1 MQAGKLSISLPE
13 SLLQFVEGYQEHHA
27 LASRS
32 QVIQIALT
40 LLQEQ
45 ELEAAYRQSAAEV
58 DEMEWDGTIGDGL
71 NDETW

>member
-13 SLLQFVEGYQEHHA
+13 SLLHFVEGYQAHHS

-32 QVIQIALT
+32 QVIQIALA

-45 ELEAAYRQSAAEV
+45 ELEIAYRQSAKEV
-58 DEMEWDGTIGDGL
+58 DEMEWDVTIGDGL
-71 NDETW
+71 SDETW